1 MLCLLLYIYLS
12 VINLSIILST
22 GPPSINSTTYSDT
35 CLTTYTV
42 VSWIPSSEP
51 LCGPVSYNVT
61 ISPSDGVMTIRTTNT
76 YYNFNG
82 LIPGTSYTVTVAGI
96 NKAGTGESSTV
107 TLHVPTN
114 CQSTMSGITPTGK
127 FTFIITMKY
136 NNPL

>member
-1 MLCLLLYIYLS
+1 M
-12 VINLSIILST
+12 T
-22 GPPSINSTTYSDT
+22 GI
-35 CLTTYTV
+35 
-42 VSWIPSSEP
+42 
-51 LCGPVSYNVT
+51 
-61 ISPSDGVMTIRTTNT
+61 TNT
-76 YYNFNG
+76 SNNFTG

-136 NNPL
+136 NNPLWHIYHGMEILASRINGCT